1 MITHDINVL
10 IGKDHP
16 DKNITVKRND
26 TGVNFNVHLK
36 TVKRFSYYRKE
47 ETDYIIPRN
56 VVAVLKIAKPD
67 KTYVL
72 IDGSTSAASVLY
84 KIPKDSTA
92 FTVPGISK
100 AEVSIYDENGRRI
113 TSATFNI
120 EVVDECVSGH
130 EEDSGN
136 YVDLMGGLIDEIQKA
151 ATSTERSAERAS
163 SSATE
168 AQKAAEG
175 VTSLA
180 MDAEKAAESA
190 SDSASEAQTAARGA
204 TSSAADAQKA
214 ANEAKELLGDV
225 GDIETALDRIITIQD
240 ELIGGDGQ

>member
-10 IGKDHP
+10 IGKDNP
-16 DKNITVKRND
+16 DKNIVVKRND
-26 TGVNFNVHLK
+26 TGVNFNVHFK
-36 TVKRFSYYRKE
+36 TEKRFSYWRKE

-72 IDGSTSAASVLY
+72 IDGSVSSASVLY
-84 KIPKDSTA
+84 KTPKGSTA

-120 EVVDECVSGH
+120 EIADECVSDH

-136 YVDLMGGLIDEIQKA
+136 YVDLMGDLIEEIQNAANSTENSAKRAADSANKAQTASTSAADSAIAAQKA
-151 ATSTERSAERAS
+151 ATGAAD
-163 SSATE
+163 SATD
-168 AQKAAEG
+168 AGNAA
-175 VTSLA
+175 
-180 MDAEKAAESA
+180 K
-190 SDSASEAQTAARGA
+190 
-204 TSSAADAQKA
+204 SAADS
-214 ANEAKELLGDV
+214 ANEVQGLLRDA
-225 GDIETALDRIITIQD
+225 GDIEAALDAIITIQN
-240 ELIGGDGQ
+240 ELIGGDS